1 MPKPRSPVYHRLTAA
16 LLWCGWDAVPE
27 QSWLYATAPPWLIT
41 VKRGTAQAAWREL
54 KLMRGSLTFLILFQR
69 TFRGFLQED
78 EPQLQAQLELLAY
91 AFAR

>member
-1 MPKPRSPVYHRLTAA
+1 
-16 LLWCGWDAVPE
+16 
-27 QSWLYATAPPWLIT
+27 
-41 VKRGTAQAAWREL
+41 
-54 KLMRGSLTFLILFQR
+54 MRGSLTFLILFQR